1 MENKRRFAVKLTWI
15 VAVLLLLPL
24 SGWAGT
30 FIETFNDDDLEE
42 WQELVQQNKKHGAWE
57 VIDRELHAPSAD
69 AWPRLLTIGNKK
81 WADYTIEVDVKPL
94 EKHGL
99 ASIVI
104 AARIKDTWLV
114 FCEIGDRLFG
124 TPNAICRTGDFHTN
138 RSELLYI
145 GKHPLLKL
153 NDWSTLKLSVKDG
166 TFVFSI
172 NDEKIAE
179 TGDNFALVHG
189 GREIRARGGR
199 LDGFLTGGA
208 GFGLAN
214 YNANFDNVIIT
225 GKDIPDK
232 GKLPVT
238 SKGKLATIWGH
249 LKQF

>member
-1 MENKRRFAVKLTWI
+1 MKLTRI

-42 WQELVQQNKKHGAWE
+42 WQELVQEDKEPGTWE
-57 VIDRELHAPSAD
+57 VIDRELHAVSVD

-81 WADYTIEVDVKPL
+81 WEDYTIEVDVKPL

-104 AARIKDTWLV
+104 AARIKGSWLV

-124 TPNAICRTGDFHTN
+124 IPNALCRTGDFHTN
-138 RSELLYI
+138 QSQLLYI
-145 GKHPLLKL
+145 GNYPLLKL
-153 NDWSTLKLSVKDG
+153 NDWSTLKLSVKG
-166 TFVFSI
+166 ETFIFSI
-172 NDEKIAE
+172 NDEKITE
-179 TGDNFALVHG
+179 TGGRFAFVLA
-189 GREIRARGGR
+189 GRAIFEAKVGR
-199 LDGFLTGGA
+199 LDGLLTGGA
-208 GFGLAN
+208 GFGVAN

-225 GKDIPDK
+225 GEDIPDK
-232 GKLPVT
+232 GTLPVV
-238 SKGKLATIWGH
+238 SRGKLATTWGN